1 MCAFQLRYDSYRAA
15 VDDHLG
21 GLFADAKD
29 KPYRR
34 LQEAMRYSLLSG
46 GKRVR
51 PVMTLAF
58 CDMLGSQ
65 WREALPFA
73 CALELVHTYS
83 LIHDAPPCM
92 DDDDLRRGRPTCHKV
107 YGETMAVLAGDA
119 LQGEAFGLIAAAPAM
134 TAQQRIDA
142 VAVLSAACGGDGMV
156 AGQVLD
162 MDHLAQGE
170 ADLRL
175 LHRLKTGA
183 MLQAAAEL
191 GCVAA
196 GADDG
201 LRQRARDY
209 GCHIGLAFQVRDDV
223 LDVVADQGELG
234 KPIGSDRAE
243 GKRTF
248 VDLLG
253 LEACQALVAEET
265 AKAKAA
271 LADLPDSGFLLNL
284 ADHLAERRK

>member
-34 LQEAMRYSLLSG
+34 LQEAMRYSLLAG

-58 CDMLGSQ
+58 CDMLGGQ

-83 LIHDAPPCM
+83 LIHDDLPCM

-142 VAVLSAACGGDGMV
+142 VAVLSAACGGGGMV

-162 MDHLAQGE
+162 VDHLAQGE
-170 ADLRL
+170 TDLRL
-175 LHRLKTGA
+175 PHRLKTGA

>member
-34 LQEAMRYSLLSG
+34 LQEAMRYSLLAG

-58 CDMLGSQ
+58 CDMLGGQ
-65 WREALPFA
+65 WRAALPFA

-83 LIHDAPPCM
+83 LIHDDLPCM

-142 VAVLSAACGGDGMV
+142 VAVLSAACGGGGMV

-162 MDHLAQGE
+162 VDHLAQSE

-223 LDVVADQGELG
+223 LDVVADQEELG

>member
-58 CDMLGSQ
+58 CDMLGGQ

-83 LIHDAPPCM
+83 LIHDDLPCM

-170 ADLRL
+170 TDLRL

>member
-34 LQEAMRYSLLSG
+34 LQEAMRYSLLAG

-58 CDMLGSQ
+58 CDMLGGQ

-83 LIHDAPPCM
+83 LIHDDLPCM

-142 VAVLSAACGGDGMV
+142 VAGLSAACGGGGMV

-162 MDHLAQGE
+162 VDHLAPGE
-170 ADLRL
+170 TDPRL

-223 LDVVADQGELG
+223 LDGVADQGELG

>member
-58 CDMLGSQ
+58 CDMLGGQ

-83 LIHDAPPCM
+83 LIHDDLPCM

-162 MDHLAQGE
+162 RDQLAQGE
-170 ADLRL
+170 AALRL

>member
-1 MCAFQLRYDSYRAA
+1 MNQTFERYLSLVEEALRQA
-15 VDDHLG
+15 L
-21 GLFADAKD
+21 
-29 KPYRR
+29 
-34 LQEAMRYSLLSG
+34 LQPEESSPTAPVEEAMAYSLFVG
-46 GKRVR
+46 GKRIR
-51 PVMTLAF
+51 PVLALGF
-58 CDMLGSQ
+58 CQLCGGAPEQ
-65 WREALPFA
+65 ALPFA
-73 CALELVHTYS
+73 CAVEMVHTYS
-83 LIHDAPPCM
+83 LIHDDLPCM
-92 DDDDLRRGRPTCHKV
+92 DDDDMRRGKPTNHKV
-107 YGETMAVLAGDA
+107 YGEAMALLAGDGLLTKAFETA
-119 LQGEAFGLIAAAPAM
+119 LSFAGPAE
-134 TAQQRIDA
+134 DA
-142 VAVLSAACGGDGMV
+142 VRGARILAQCAGAAGMVGGQCIDLDSEGKDVGLSLLREMDQGKTVALISAACQM
-156 AGQVLD
+156 
-162 MDHLAQGE
+162 
-170 ADLRL
+170 
-175 LHRLKTGA
+175 
-183 MLQAAAEL
+183 

-284 ADHLAERRK
+284 ADHLSERRK

>member
-58 CDMLGSQ
+58 CDMLGGQ

-83 LIHDAPPCM
+83 LIHDDLPCM

-223 LDVVADQGELG
+223 LDVVADQEELG

>member
-58 CDMLGSQ
+58 CDMLGGQ

-83 LIHDAPPCM
+83 LIHDDLPCM

-142 VAVLSAACGGDGMV
+142 VAVLSAACGGGGMV

-162 MDHLAQGE
+162 ADRLAQGE
-170 ADLRL
+170 TDLRL